1 MRITLARGA
10 VIAALTCA
18 AALPMVGAAQAAVPA
33 QSSVQAVRTL
43 PADDGPGWHHH
54 HGGYW
59 GHDHY
64 YGGGI
69 GLGLGLG
76 LGLGVGL

>member
-1 MRITLARGA
+1 MRITLARSA
-10 VIAALTCA
+10 VVAALTCA
-18 AALPMVGAAQAAVPA
+18 AAFPMIGAAQAATPA
-33 QSSVQAVRTL
+33 QSTVQAVRTL
-43 PADDGPGWHHH
+43 PTDDGPGWHH

-76 LGLGVGL
+76 LGIGL